1 MKYTID
7 NYKDG
12 YIVKKNNKP
21 ISLEGVGLLE
31 FTTRE
36 DAQKYIKLIYE
47 SAYYISQGVPE

>member
-21 ISLEGVGLLE
+21 ISLQGVGLLE
-31 FTTRE
+31 FTTIE
-36 DAQKYIKLIYE
+36 DAQQYIKLIYE

>member
-1 MKYTID
+1 MKYTIN

-21 ISLEGVGLLE
+21 ISLVGVGLLE
-31 FTTRE
+31 FKTIE
-36 DAQKYIKLIYE
+36 EAQHYINLIHE